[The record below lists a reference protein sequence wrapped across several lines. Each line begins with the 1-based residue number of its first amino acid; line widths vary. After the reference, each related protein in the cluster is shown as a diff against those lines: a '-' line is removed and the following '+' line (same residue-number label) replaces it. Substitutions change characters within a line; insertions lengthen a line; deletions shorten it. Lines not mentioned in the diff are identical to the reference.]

1 MTPCAIRDA
10 RVASQNLHDARR
22 QATIA
27 RVTARDTL
35 EAEANFETA
44 SQAYRRAMRQFRN

>member
-1 MTPCAIRDA
+1 MTQCAIRDA

-27 RVTARDTL
+27 RVTDLNML

-44 SQAYRRAMRQFRN
+44 AQAYRRTMRQFRN